1 MAYQS
6 LTIIKNVLDIP
17 ADNTNSDDYLTFLLN
32 GASQRIDQ
40 HCDRTF
46 ILAQGIQTARVFRI
60 DEHPPYQVDDMV
72 DEPMAVECSRHPR
85 GPWTELNDWYVE
97 PLNPAP
103 IHGSGP
109 PGEELLMPYD
119 TIAVHEGYDDYEY
132 LYASGYGIDDWS
144 RRSRMRFLRVT
155 ADWGWPIV
163 PPDVAESCLRLAHR
177 YFALPGAPLGATAA
191 QTEVGPIFVRSRDA
205 DVATLLRPYRKTA
218 DSLL

>member
-6 LTIIKNVLDIP
+6 LAITKRVLDIP
-17 ADNTNSDDYLTFLLN
+17 KDDTNSDDYLTFLLN

-40 HCDRTF
+40 HCDRNF
-46 ILAQGIQTARVFRI
+46 ILATGIQTARVFATD
-60 DEHPPYQVDDMV
+60 DEGPPYQVDDMV
-72 DEPMAVECSRHPR
+72 DEPMAVEYALHPA
-85 GPWTELNDWYVE
+85 GPWTDLPDRWYVA
-97 PLNPAP
+97 PLNPDP

-109 PGEELLMPYD
+109 PGEEELMPYEWIV
-119 TIAVHEGYDDYEY
+119 TTKHAPFI
-132 LYASGYGIDDWS
+132 
-144 RRSRMRFLRVT
+144 RVT

-163 PPDVAESCLRLAHR
+163 PPDVSESCLRLAHR